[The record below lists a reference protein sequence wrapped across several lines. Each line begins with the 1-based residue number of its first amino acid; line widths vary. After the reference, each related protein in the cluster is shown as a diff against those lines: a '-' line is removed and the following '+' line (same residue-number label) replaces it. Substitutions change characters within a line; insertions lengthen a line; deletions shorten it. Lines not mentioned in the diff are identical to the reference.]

1 MAEVYIAG
9 IKRDQSKIVF
19 NEILYQLRNAPYL
32 NGKWKYTYG
41 KITHKKSDSVIVPLS
56 KDSGKTF

>member
-1 MAEVYIAG
+1 MHLI
-9 IKRDQSKIVF
+9 
-19 NEILYQLRNAPYL
+19 L

-56 KDSGKTF
+56 KDVRKSGDGLNVQCAILDEYHAHPTVRNL